1 MNKKIL
7 LIYHRVDY
15 DGLCSMAV
23 TKKALEQQGNVWV
36 EIYGFNYGDKP
47 LNIEEIVATKDEIYL
62 VDISFPAAD
71 MIKLAQSGKAYWI
84 DHHITQIRESEELGY
99 SGMPGIRVDGT
110 AACELCWKYFY
121 PDQEVPLGV
130 LYLSHYD
137 TWRHDL
143 YSWDDEIL
151 PYQYGLRAEYSL
163 NAIKFYEQFDYVLRE
178 VQTIILEGQGILKYL
193 KNVWKGCV
201 KGYSFDVLVAGK
213 YKGICMLT
221 NTFGSS
227 QFDSVK
233 DQYDCYICVNRKE
246 PDLYNFSI
254 YTNENCEFNAGEFMK
269 AYYGGGGHKSA
280 AGGKL
285 NLSQF
290 VSLIHDCKID
300 GN

>member
-23 TKKALEQQGNVWV
+23 TKRALEQQGNVWI

-47 LNIEEIVATKDEIYL
+47 LNIDELIASQDEIY
-62 VDISFPAAD
+62 
-71 MIKLAQSGKAYWI
+71 
-84 DHHITQIRESEELGY
+84 LGY

-137 TWRHDL
+137 TWRHDV

-163 NAIKFYEQFDYVLRE
+163 NAIKFYEHFDYILRE
-178 VQTIILEGQGILKYL
+178 VPTIILEGQGILKYL

-213 YKGICMLT
+213 YRGICMLT

-246 PDLYNFSI
+246 SDLYNFSI

-290 VSLIHDCKID
+290 VSLVRDCRID